1 MRSHIHAEIAV
12 TEPVERFRHHNV
24 KLACPAVEEDA
35 PEVTVS
41 CSFGLT
47 LGAITNIIDNAI
59 YWMRAKWPNEEES
72 GRAIYIGIDEDFD
85 GGPAIIIADTGPGF
99 RDAPSE
105 LVRPFYTRRPEGMG
119 MGLYYANMVMELNDG
134 SLLFP
139 DHSQVDV
146 PDDFEGAVIALQFAE
161 LKV

>member
-1 MRSHIHAEIAV
+1 
-12 TEPVERFRHHNV
+12 
-24 KLACPAVEEDA
+24 
-35 PEVTVS
+35 
-41 CSFGLT
+41 
-47 LGAITNIIDNAI
+47 
-59 YWMRAKWPNEEES
+59 
-72 GRAIYIGIDEDFD
+72 
-85 GGPAIIIADTGPGF
+85 
-99 RDAPSE
+99 
-105 LVRPFYTRRPEGMG
+105 MG